1 MPNLSVIEKNNILL
15 SINILNKNHNKI
27 SDCIIPAF
35 LKLQK
40 KIELKNNINKLMICT
55 GPGSYTALRI
65 GIVFMYGLSL
75 SLNKPLIGVSGID
88 LLKLIPNLKKDI
100 IITYLIISSNDQNF
114 FCGTNQLKKN
124 HVIKKID
131 PNALLEFKNKSNF
144 ETVFSNHVIDSKIK
158 KYFKIKKNQKMF
170 FKNIVSINYD
180 KFLSLKQKK
189 IIEPI
194 YISNNKILN

>member
-1 MPNLSVIEKNNILL
+1 M
-15 SINILNKNHNKI
+15 LNQNSNKV

-40 KIELKNNINKLMICT
+40 KIKLKNNINKLMICT